1 MYIFIYTYIYVHT
14 HTHRQTDCSAA
25 DTMTVSFSRE
35 SFLPEWTHSAICI
48 GRTRAALWEKG
59 TGHAP
64 PCVQWRVFHG
74 EAPAEKLFHALC
86 LPPVAVAERVE
97 VRGCDA
103 VARPCKNKWKT
114 LQSNN
119 NNNNKSWSLVFIWI
133 CEEFFFFCLTSMN
146 QKWLRLVFNH
156 NHELKASFGPTVV
169 GSVLN
174 HVNHCAV
181 IRAESFLPCSSPS
194 PPPLSLAFFQGWGGG
209 WSCFSVSG
217 CFDSCK
223 EKCISDTVHRS
234 YFLTQY
240 VCIVNKNVI
249 SWYRYLISFLSK

>member
-1 MYIFIYTYIYVHT
+1 MYTHT
-14 HTHRQTDCSAA
+14 HTDRQTALQQTLWQYPSVGK
-25 DTMTVSFSRE
+25 VSY
-35 SFLPEWTHSAICI
+35 EWTHSAICI
-48 GRTRAALWEKG
+48 GRTRAALWEKR

-133 CEEFFFFCLTSMN
+133 CEEFFF
-146 QKWLRLVFNH
+146 
-156 NHELKASFGPTVV
+156 
-169 GSVLN
+169 
-174 HVNHCAV
+174 
-181 IRAESFLPCSSPS
+181 
-194 PPPLSLAFFQGWGGG
+194 
-209 WSCFSVSG
+209 SVSLQWTKSG
-217 CFDSCK
+217 WDWFL
-223 EKCISDTVHRS
+223 IITMNWRHLSDQLLLALSWTMLITV
-234 YFLTQY
+234 L
-240 VCIVNKNVI
+240 
-249 SWYRYLISFLSK
+249 